1 MKLTVPMTNEPTPGF
16 GGEEYRWANERRIN
30 GMPTPEELEAE
41 GYSRVC
47 QHPNWPLSV
56 LMVRPLQ

>member
-1 MKLTVPMTNEPTPGF
+1 MTNEPTPGF